1 MNNGHNISMR
11 PILRHRQAAWET
23 KPIHGAND
31 DDRTITL
38 NRPELIYIA
47 YITVLLLLLGPMV
60 RDLTHIWLTGSAY
73 HHCLFAGPIAI
84 ALYWR
89 NRDKAESISTTKTSM
104 FIASLLSLGLLC
116 LMAVGQNLGI
126 NFIQHSAFAGL
137 LISGF
142 LFLFGFAQVRLH
154 GAALLMIFFMIPVGD
169 VFLPPLQTITA
180 SSITELFQLTGM
192 SISRD
197 GNLLTTNAGR
207 FNVAESCAGMRF
219 MMSAAMIAF
228 LFGALN
234 LTNKKMIA
242 VFVGAALVLAVLV
255 NMVRAYLMVLIA
267 TLSDMRYATGI
278 DHLYFGWLIYFAS
291 FAMIILLGR
300 ALVER
305 SKAH

>member
-1 MNNGHNISMR
+1 M
-11 PILRHRQAAWET
+11 WESNPT
-23 KPIHGAND
+23 HGANSD
-31 DDRTITL
+31 GRIITL
-38 NRPELIYIA
+38 KRPELIYGA
-47 YITVLLLLLGPMV
+47 YIAVLLLLFGPMV

-89 NRDKAESISTTKTSM
+89 KRDKAESINSTKTSM
-104 FIASLLSLGLLC
+104 LTATLLSLGLLG
-116 LMAVGQNLGI
+116 LMVVGQYLGI
-126 NFIQHSAFAGL
+126 NFIQHFAFAGL

-142 LFLFGFAQVRLH
+142 LFLFGFEQVRHH
-154 GAALLMIFFMIPVGD
+154 GAALIMLLFMIPVGD
-169 VFLPPLQTITA
+169 VFLSPLQTITA
-180 SSITELFQLTGM
+180 SSITELLQLTGM
-192 SISRD
+192 NISRD
-197 GNLLTTNAGR
+197 GNLLTTNAGQ

-228 LFGALN
+228 LFGTLN
-234 LTNKKMIA
+234 FTNKNMIA
-242 VFVGAALVLAVLV
+242 FFVGAALVLAVLV
-255 NMVRAYLMVLIA
+255 NMIRAYLMVLIA